1 MTYTLRSIIWIV
13 LCLLFILLPLVA
25 LLAGSLP
32 PARDFWTKFS
42 AALGYSGLAIMGL
55 QFGITARIRYVT
67 EPWDEDVMYHF
78 HRQISLLAVALV
90 VVHPLIMFVIHPE
103 LLALPQYGA
112 VPWGAVFAFL
122 SVFAL
127 LTLVVTALWPFS
139 SRPRRFSSRLT
150 PTRHRSA
157 GYRGRSSTPSTA
169 TCCSHRAAGRCL
181 LAGSRSLPSWRR
193 NWRRSSRARS

>member
-32 PARDFWTKFS
+32 PARDFWTEFS
-42 AALGYSGLAIMGL
+42 AALGYPGWRLWVCSSE
-55 QFGITARIRYVT
+55 ITARFRYVT

-90 VVHPLIMFVIHPE
+90 VVHPLIMFVVHPE
-103 LLALPQYGA
+103 SLALPQYGA

-127 LTLVVTALWPFS
+127 LTLVVTAL
-139 SRPRRFSSRLT
+139 
-150 PTRHRSA
+150 
-157 GYRGRSSTPSTA
+157 
-169 TCCSHRAAGRCL
+169 
-181 LAGSRSLPSWRR
+181 
-193 NWRRSSRARS
+193 